1 MRIELPN
8 GDVAIPN
15 TEFAKK
21 LGVVVR
27 TLNNYDRQGLPFL
40 MIGGRKYRPLNA
52 GLSWLASRIQRRNPR
67 RTATAAKQS
76 AA

>member
-1 MRIELPN
+1 MRIDLPN

-15 TEFAKK
+15 TEFAEK

-27 TLNNYDRQGLPFL
+27 TLNNYDRQGLPYL

-52 GLSWLASRIQRRNPR
+52 GLAWVVSQIKHRNPR
-67 RTATAAKQS
+67 RAKQS